1 MFHARTLGRLGLW
14 EILVKRIFILCARV
28 KSRWQL
34 FWFFEFLK
42 KKMGENGEIVRF
54 LWYFEKGL
62 MGSLWVDLGH
72 R

>member
-1 MFHARTLGRLGLW
+1 MIRVFRISQKKG
-14 EILVKRIFILCARV
+14 VKMV
-28 KSRWQL
+28 KL
-34 FWFFEFLK
+34 FDFY
-42 KKMGENGEIVRF
+42 GI

>member
-1 MFHARTLGRLGLW
+1 MIRVFRISQKQKW
-14 EILVKRIFILCARV
+14 VKMV
-28 KSRWQL
+28 KL
-34 FWFFEFLK
+34 FDF
-42 KKMGENGEIVRF
+42 NGI